1 MQILEVYASL
11 RIFMQVY
18 GSLRESMGVYAS
30 FANQHLSLQF
40 LDKPLLAPVA
50 KVFYLRLGITLLG
63 FKTTLKNRP
72 GRLY

>member
-1 MQILEVYASL
+1 
-11 RIFMQVY
+11 
-18 GSLRESMGVYAS
+18 MGVYAS

-63 FKTTLKNRP
+63 FKTALKNRP